1 MQPIDLVL
9 SKLPDAELLSAALRY
24 AELGYQVFP
33 CIPGTKKPITVNGFH
48 DAVTDPAQ
56 IERWWSRHPN
66 ANIGI
71 PTEGLL
77 VVDIDGTNNPWP
89 SDPEQAADLAG
100 AGAIAMT
107 PRGGRHYLFRQ
118 PAGKHWR
125 CSESQLAPKVDVRA
139 DGGYIVVAPSVTG
152 DGAYTWAP
160 GLELDGPPERLP
172 EPPSWLASLLDA
184 LASVPGPTC
193 TTTGPGTSNVIP
205 EGQRNATLAR
215 LAGTMRRVG
224 MGQAEITAA
233 LHQTNKDR
241 CAPPLSPHEVE
252 RIAASI
258 ARYEPDQ
265 IATAMAEGHWDQLML
280 AQTPLACAVQPW
292 QPTAK
297 ESRSRCQPDLVCL
310 ADVEPQKVPWLWY
323 GRIPLGRLTLLVG
336 RPGCGKSFVCC
347 DLAAR
352 ISTNAHWPEPGFDR
366 APLGDTLLICAE
378 DDPGD
383 TIRPRLD
390 AAGANC
396 RRVHLLKAA
405 KILSDDGNERSVAFD
420 LSNVDLI
427 RDALDRLPECKLV
440 VVDPIGSYL
449 GGQVDAHRDNE
460 VRSVLAPLAALAVER
475 GVAVVL
481 VCHTRKALASFA
493 DDMALGSR
501 AFVGL
506 ARSVL
511 HLMADPDDGK
521 RKLLLPGKCN
531 LSAPP
536 PGLAFRIVGD
546 PGRLEWE
553 PDPLE
558 GFRADDVVAPKES
571 RENKRGP
578 EPTTRDAASEWLADL
593 LKDGPMPVVDIREQ
607 AKAADLRWRTIRRA
621 QESLGIVPRKKAFGG
636 GWEWGLP
643 EGGQVSRRC
652 PSNEKLGH
660 LRENTGKIRQNSLEF
675 PEGVQVSGNLDIFD
689 GDVKKNLAI
698 FDGDATNFPF
708 GFNNPDD
715 PDGERTYGSES
726 TGEADNTV
734 SNVDAGETATP
745 VSGGSS
751 LFGGYDPAAPD
762 CKGGRLF
769 SDIPRLPD

>member
-1 MQPIDLVL
+1 MTPIETLLDR
-9 SKLPDAELLSAALRY
+9 LPDARKSGNGWSARCPAHDDRRASLSVAQGDDGKALVKCHAGCDTSAVLAAVGLKLADLFPPKVGPTPTRNGKLASGGRTFATAEDAV
-24 AELGYQVFP
+24 AELERRHGKRSALWTY
-33 CIPGTKKPITVNGFH
+33 H
-48 DAVTDPAQ
+48 DAAGDPV
-56 IERWWSRHPN
+56 
-66 ANIGI
+66 G
-71 PTEGLL
+71 L
-77 VVDIDGTNNPWP
+77 VVRWDKPYGKEIRP
-89 SDPEQAADLAG
+89 
-100 AGAIAMT
+100 IA
-107 PRGGRHYLFRQ
+107 R
-118 PAGKHWR
+118 
-125 CSESQLAPKVDVRA
+125 RA
-139 DGGYIVVAPSVTG
+139 DGWHIAAMSEPRPLYGLPDLAAARRVIVCEGEKAADAARSLGFTATTSAGGSQAAQKTDWRPLAGKEVWILP
-152 DGAYTWAP
+152 DNDAP
-160 GLELDGPPERLP
+160 GRKYAETVAG
-172 EPPSWLASLLDA
+172 
-184 LASVPGPTC
+184 
-193 TTTGPGTSNVIP
+193 I
-205 EGQRNATLAR
+205 LAR
-215 LAGTMRRVG
+215 LTPAPVVRIVELPDLPDGGDIVDWIDAHGDATEPPTMR
-224 MGQAEITAA
+224 AEIEA
-233 LHQTNKDR
+233 
-241 CAPPLSPHEVE
+241 
-252 RIAASI
+252 
-258 ARYEPDQ
+258 
-265 IATAMAEGHWDQLML
+265 L
-280 AQTPLACAVQPW
+280 AQAVQQWRPAAPSTGASNRW
-292 QPTAK
+292 
-297 ESRSRCQPDLVCL
+297 EPDLVCL
-310 ADVEPQKVPWLWY
+310 ADVQPQKVPWLWY

-336 RPGCGKSFVCC
+336 RPGCGKSLVTC

-352 ISTNAHWPEPGFDR
+352 VSTHAHWPDPGFDR

-378 DDPGD
+378 DDPAD

-405 KILSDDGNERSVAFD
+405 KTLSDDGNERSVAFD

-427 RDALDRLPECKLV
+427 RDALDRLPDCKLV

-475 GVAVVL
+475 GGAVVV

-511 HLMADPDDGK
+511 HLMADPDDEK

-558 GFRADDVVAPKES
+558 GFRADDVVAPRES
-571 RENKRGP
+571 QETKRGP

-607 AKAADLRWRTIRRA
+607 AKAADLSWRTIRRA

-643 EGGQVSRRC
+643 EGGQHIAEGGQVPRRW
-652 PSNEKLGH
+652 PSSEKLGH
-660 LRENTGKIRQNSLEF
+660 LRENKGKIGQNSLDF
-675 PEGVQVSGNLDIFD
+675 TEGGQVSD
-689 GDVKKNLAI
+689 NLATFGQNVDNLAT
-698 FDGDATNFPF
+698 FDDNATSSPF

-715 PDGERTYGSES
+715 SDGERL
-726 TGEADNTV
+726 AD
-734 SNVDAGETATP
+734 
-745 VSGGSS
+745 
-751 LFGGYDPAAPD
+751 
-762 CKGGRLF
+762 
-769 SDIPRLPD
+769 